1 MIKASK
7 RDAFFYFPKLY
18 LFDIVQLPPW
28 KKRICMLFLKS
39 TMKLRLGANWDL
51 SLLDSLKG
59 TSVDTLF
66 GKLPFDIVGGAR
78 PGFVLPQV
86 KRNDVKRYIQACHE
100 KGLEFSYL
108 LNAPCL
114 GNLQYSK
121 KGYGQL
127 IDLLEWIDQSNADS
141 VIVGIPYL
149 IDLVRK
155 RFPRLKVKVSTTA
168 RVNTVR
174 KALQYEEMGVEEIII
189 DEHINR
195 EFKTLEAIRKA
206 VRCNLELIVNNICLW
221 QCPYNYEH
229 VNHDGHASRQG
240 EEEDYCYL
248 QYPGYLCLYRK
259 LMEPVELLKSPWIR
273 PEDTSH
279 YEDIGYDHFKITERF
294 KRTSLLLEHVKA
306 YENRHYNGNL
316 LDLFTL
322 PRKGAFTPLHLE
334 YFIKPEHVNIMKVS
348 ELGKVFDLEV
358 RELIQ
363 IDNNKLSGFLEHFKA
378 KDCNQTSCSD
388 CLYCETVFEKVAIV
402 NSQEVKKAAQRV
414 KNFSEKLLSGEIFDI
429 PHSHFIFRIPL
440 IKLLLKKLLQWRLGK
455 EQKDQETQT

>member
-1 MIKASK
+1 
-7 RDAFFYFPKLY
+7 
-18 LFDIVQLPPW
+18 
-28 KKRICMLFLKS
+28 
-39 TMKLRLGANWDL
+39 MKLRVGANWDI
-51 SLLDSLKG
+51 SFLDAVKG
-59 TSVDTLF
+59 TSVDALF

-86 KRNDVKRYIQACHE
+86 DRNDVKEYIQACHQR
-100 KGLEFSYL
+100 GLEFSYL

-114 GNLQYSK
+114 GNLQYSR
-121 KGYGQL
+121 KGYRQL
-127 IDLLEWIDQSNADS
+127 IDLLGWIDQSGADS
-141 VIVGIPYL
+141 VTVGVPYL
-149 IDLVRK
+149 IDLVKK

-206 VRCNLELIVNNICLW
+206 VKCNLELIVNNICLW

-229 VNHDGHASRQG
+229 VNHDGHASREG
-240 EEEDYCYL
+240 EEEQYCYL

-259 LMEPVELLKSPWIR
+259 LMDPVELLKSPWIR
-273 PEDTSH
+273 PEDIHH
-279 YEDIGYDHFKITERF
+279 YEGLGYDHFKITERF
-294 KRTSLLLEHVKA
+294 KRTPLLLEHVKA
-306 YENRHYNGNL
+306 YEDRRYDGNL

-363 IDNNKLSGFLEHFKA
+363 IDNRRLDGFIEHFKN
-378 KDCNQTSCSD
+378 KDCNQTSCSQ
-388 CLYCETVFEKVAIV
+388 CRYCENLFGRVAVV
-402 NSQEVKKAAQRV
+402 NSQEVKRAAQRV
-414 KNFSEKLLSGEIFDI
+414 RDFSEKLLSGEIFEI
-429 PHSHFIFRIPL
+429 PSSHLIFRIPL
-440 IKLLLKKLLQWRLGK
+440 VKPLLKYLVKLQLRK
-455 EQKDQETQT
+455 EQKTHRQEG

>member
-1 MIKASK
+1 
-7 RDAFFYFPKLY
+7 
-18 LFDIVQLPPW
+18 
-28 KKRICMLFLKS
+28 
-39 TMKLRLGANWDL
+39 MKLRLGTNWDF
-51 SLLDSLKG
+51 SLIDTLKG

-66 GKLPFDIVGGAR
+66 GKLPFDVVGGAR

-86 KRNDVKRYIQACHE
+86 DREYVRKYIQSCHE

-114 GNLQYSK
+114 GNLQYSR

-127 IDLLEWIDQSNADS
+127 IDLLQWIEQSGTDS
-141 VIVGIPYL
+141 VVIGVPYL

-155 RFPRLKVKVSTTA
+155 RFPRLKIKVSTTA

-195 EFKTLEAIRKA
+195 EFKTLEAIRKT
-206 VRCNLELIVNNICLW
+206 VKCNLELIVNNICLW

-229 VNHDGHASRQG
+229 VNHDGHASREG
-240 EEEDYCYL
+240 EEEQYCYL

-259 LMEPVELLKSPWIR
+259 LMDPVELLKSPWIR
-273 PEDTSH
+273 PEDISH
-279 YEDIGYDHFKITERF
+279 YEDLGYDHFKITERF
-294 KRTSLLLEHVKA
+294 KRTPLLLEHVKA
-306 YENRHYNGNL
+306 YENHRYDGNL

-322 PRKGAFTPLHLE
+322 PRKGAFTPVHLE

-363 IDNNKLSGFLEHFKA
+363 LDNRKLDGFIKHFKTA
-378 KDCNQTSCSD
+378 DCNQTSCSH
-388 CLYCETVFEKVAIV
+388 CHYCENIFEKVAVV
-402 NSQEVKKAAQRV
+402 NREEVRKAAQKVRD
-414 KNFSEKLLSGEIFDI
+414 FSEKLLSGEIFEA

-440 IKLLLKKLLQWRLGK
+440 VKPLLKQLIKWRSRR
-455 EQKDQETQT
+455 EQQIHP